1 MIYGAGR
8 LWLKVQR
15 DRSHSPSLKEILS
28 GAFCCA
34 CMESACS
41 CKFRQLCIEVPDL
54 PSHWE
59 VKSSHPGLT
68 VKTWGLN
75 FWPPTVESAGVY
87 RGRGTA
93 QTGSSLTGRTGW
105 QCNSFMEGSHY
116 AAGSSEHVNLKYME
130 LLRVRLIFYACILQ
144 LFGGLEDY
152 MNSYPIW
159 STSTQYRCFHPKPTS
174 FCQSVLRCACSSLD
188 WSLPQRAVFLSKLGG
203 GNEMP
208 TSRFNLIK
216 KTVYMCMI
224 YCLPKVFK
232 WMLLLH

>member
-1 MIYGAGR
+1 MTRRWQITQSRLNCSTGNRISPWLFKIYFISQLINMIYGAGR

-87 RGRGTA
+87 QGRGTA
-93 QTGSSLTGRTGW
+93 QTGSSLTGRTGL
-105 QCNSFMEGSHY
+105 
-116 AAGSSEHVNLKYME
+116 AV
-130 LLRVRLIFYACILQ
+130 Q
-144 LFGGLEDY
+144 LFHGGISLCCREL
-152 MNSYPIW
+152 W
-159 STSTQYRCFHPKPTS
+159 T
-174 FCQSVLRCACSSLD
+174 CQPEVRGAS
-188 WSLPQRAVFLSKLGG
+188 
-203 GNEMP
+203 
-208 TSRFNLIK
+208 
-216 KTVYMCMI
+216 
-224 YCLPKVFK
+224 
-232 WMLLLH
+232 